1 MQGVDKEM
9 VRSIY
14 TLSDSELRRAL
25 INRNLKNLE
34 SNSHG
39 YDAKFNGET
48 RVKIPGSPD
57 AMVFKLQ
64 SKYSR
69 SSSFSEELQDICFGE
84 VPHRLSCSI
93 SSQRSVRITASTYRL
108 WRDTISVCR

>member
-39 YDAKFNGET
+39 YDAKFNGL
-48 RVKIPGSPD
+48 
-57 AMVFKLQ
+57 KL
-64 SKYSR
+64 
-69 SSSFSEELQDICFGE
+69 
-84 VPHRLSCSI
+84 
-93 SSQRSVRITASTYRL
+93 
-108 WRDTISVCR
+108 